1 MGLGCRRLEWGG
13 GHTATGT
20 MGVPAALCLSP
31 WGSRCR
37 EETCLEVTWGGRG
50 RVGPPGGTQGQ
61 EGVLG
66 RGRGEEE
73 EVCMVPNA
81 PRGPAA
87 PTFGPEEGKGVQGH
101 ARGRGALAWPP
112 RAGQRPGSP
121 RPPSRSPG
129 LRPRPPKYVIYSYIS
144 THAHTRSEGNRG
156 DPKKRRKTPQQPVP
170 EESKTQ
176 PGRGGGIR
184 GGPGT
189 APGWGGPGLRGG
201 GRGQRPPAHFLF
213 LSWLASQSR
222 PS

>member
-1 MGLGCRRLEWGG
+1 
-13 GHTATGT
+13 

-66 RGRGEEE
+66 RGGGARGGGGG
-73 EVCMVPNA
+73 VYGPKCPPRPRCPHIWSRGRRGGAGTCTGTGCPGVAPPGRAA
-81 PRGPAA
+81 PR
-87 PTFGPEEGKGVQGH
+87 Q
-101 ARGRGALAWPP
+101 
-112 RAGQRPGSP
+112 
-121 RPPSRSPG
+121 PPSRSPG

-189 APGWGGPGLRGG
+189 APGWGGPGVRGG